1 MTKSITVCIPSCLDN
16 LEFFIELMLS
26 ISNQTMLPNEIL
38 VVVSGKYKTK
48 KYFEKSIKDLSKFL
62 PKNINP
68 KFIISETFGLSYARN
83 IGINNC
89 KSDILIFG
97 DDDDIWDKNKIY
109 LIHQTILINGTCL
122 VRHRFNNLIDKQIKK
137 APFKFKL
144 RPNKFLTGIS
154 NYVGGGSSISGST
167 CIFRTLKFNENLYS
181 CEDWDF
187 WLRAYLISIPVV
199 DIKEELVSYR
209 IHQKRMTNNLNNVF
223 FYESLVRITHFKNIS
238 LLMLGLLIG
247 FLNSLSK
254 YLIKTFFMKFFIKKL
269 L

>member
-1 MTKSITVCIPSCLDN
+1 MSKSITVCIPTSLN
-16 LEFFIELMLS
+16 NFEFFIELMLS
-26 ISNQTMLPNEIL
+26 ISNQTMLPNQIL
-38 VVVSGKYKTK
+38 VVVSGKDKTR
-48 KYFEKSIKDLSKFL
+48 KYFEKLIKDLSKFL

-83 IGINNC
+83 IGIYNC

-122 VRHRFNNLIDKQIKK
+122 VRHGFNNLIGKEIKK
-137 APFKFKL
+137 APLKFKL

-167 CIFRTLKFNENLYS
+167 CIFKTLKFSENFYS

-187 WLRAYLISIPVV
+187 WLRAYLISIPVIN
-199 DIKEELVSYR
+199 IKKELVSYR
-209 IHQKRMTNNLNNVF
+209 IHQKRMTRNINTVF
-223 FYESLVRITHFKNIS
+223 FYENLVRITHFKNIS
-238 LLMLGLLIG
+238 LLMLGLIMG
-247 FLNSLSK
+247 FLKSLLK
-254 YLIKTFFMKFFIKKL
+254 YLIKTFFIKFFIK
-269 L
+269 

>member
-209 IHQKRMTNNLNNVF
+209 IHQKRMTSNLNNVF

-247 FLNSLSK
+247 FLKSLCK